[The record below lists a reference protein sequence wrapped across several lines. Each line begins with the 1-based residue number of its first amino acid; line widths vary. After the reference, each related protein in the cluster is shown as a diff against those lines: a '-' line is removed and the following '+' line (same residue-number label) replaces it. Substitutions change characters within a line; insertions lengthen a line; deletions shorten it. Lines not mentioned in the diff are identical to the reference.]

1 MPHALAPQTPRDRFD
16 VYRFF
21 NGISAE
27 GRGEAAPGL
36 VRTPLVKTFLLEH
49 VSCHGGRQPKP
60 APALFAQ
67 VNAHLTSIDETFFSV
82 TSHVTDRETG
92 RSRLDVTGFIERYD
106 ERFFAYYTCEESDSA
121 RKRVSRWI
129 QHPDLDATWFS
140 SPLLQSLWD
149 RDVSKRG
156 DDRYAK
162 LTFRHESIFDMP
174 SDFASDAS
182 AEMSEEDDSSP
193 EKQDG
198 EEREDQIEPERRKA
212 RFDMGDRIGQISASL
227 KALQSNYAP
236 LHVVY
241 GLRLP
246 SRFARGGHDLYQDG
260 RITNRADTFED
271 HRNTVRH
278 LYRIYRSVLNFT
290 EECAWQSLTAPE
302 RRGGPKVGKKGEPLI
317 IEFGEPIS
325 TRTFDRW
332 VSMAFQK
339 RNRFKL
345 WGNPI
350 RLGPAKVHVYGADRH
365 LWQPINLEITSKG
378 VVAILPR
385 GTCGNT
391 FHRLVANIQHYV
403 SPRIQAWI
411 GSEPFESIVR
421 RWPEDREKP
430 E

>member
-1 MPHALAPQTPRDRFD
+1 MAVGSRSPARCYLHRSTP
-16 VYRFF
+16 
-21 NGISAE
+21 ILS
-27 GRGEAAPGL
+27 PS
-36 VRTPLVKTFLLEH
+36 T
-49 VSCHGGRQPKP
+49 
-60 APALFAQ
+60 
-67 VNAHLTSIDETFFSV
+67 ETFFSV
-82 TSHVTDRETG
+82 TSNVTDPETG
-92 RSRLDVTGFIERYD
+92 RCRLDVTGFVEKYD
-106 ERFFAYYTCEESDSA
+106 ERFFAYYTCEASDSA
-121 RKRVSRWI
+121 KKRVSRWI

-149 RDVSKRG
+149 RTSQSV
-156 DDRYAK
+156 A
-162 LTFRHESIFDMP
+162 TAFTP
-174 SDFASDAS
+174 SSLS
-182 AEMSEEDDSSP
+182 
-193 EKQDG
+193 G
-198 EEREDQIEPERRKA
+198 TR
-212 RFDMGDRIGQISASL
+212 ASL
-227 KALQSNYAP
+227 RCPAILPPP
-236 LHVVY
+236 LRLRGAKTTTVPRRSKTVKSEKTKLSPRAARRDSTWATAS
-241 GLRLP
+241 GKSVLPECPAKQLRPSSRRVWARLP
-246 SRFARGGHDLYQDG
+246 SRFSHGGHDLYQNG

-271 HRNTVRH
+271 HRNTVRY
-278 LYRIYRSVLNFT
+278 LYQIYRSVLNFT
-290 EECAWQSLTAPE
+290 EECAWQSLTDPE
-302 RRGGPKVGKKGEPLI
+302 RRGGSKVGKKGEPLI

-345 WGNPI
+345 WGDPI

-411 GSEPFESIVR
+411 GSEPFESIVS
-421 RWPEDREKP
+421 RWPQDSEKP